1 MLTLTGRQEF
11 PLSAGELWDILM
23 NPAALRRSL
32 PGCEDLRVVEEGV
45 RYAVRVRVGVG
56 VLKGRF
62 RGVVELRDLV
72 APQTCSLV
80 VEGSG
85 ATASV
90 NGTTRV
96 ALEPLGAG
104 GSTELVYQ
112 SDLVIGGA
120 VAAVGSSTL
129 RSAAQKYLE
138 AFFMGVARFSHD
150 T

>member
-1 MLTLTGRQEF
+1 M
-11 PLSAGELWDILM
+11 S
-23 NPAALRRSL
+23 PAALRQTL
-32 PGCEDLRVVEEGV
+32 PGCEELRVVEEGL

-56 VLKGRF
+56 LFKGRF

-72 APQTCSLV
+72 APQTCSLFV
-80 VEGSG
+80 KGSG
-85 ATASV
+85 TTAWV

-129 RSAAQKYLE
+129 RAAAQTYLE
-138 AFFMGVARFSHD
+138 TFFSALGEVRK
-150 T
+150 